1 MAEPIT
7 QTTVIGPDTQIKG
20 EMTFEGSAK
29 ILGKFDGKIISKG
42 EVQIGQ
48 GAVCKATI
56 EAGTVIVDGEVS
68 GNITARER
76 VKLNTSAKVT
86 GDMVAKTLIV
96 AEGAAFQG
104 QYQVGPEAIE
114 RALSTST
121 TTTTESASVI
131 ETRVTRPLAGAGA
144 GGRSNGWNGSYGKSA
159 DGTSAE

>member
-29 ILGKFDGKIISKG
+29 ILGKFDGKIVSKG

-56 EAGTVIVDGEVS
+56 EASTVIVDGEVA

-76 VKLNTSAKVT
+76 VKLNASAKVT

-104 QYQVGPEAIE
+104 QYQVGAEAIE
-114 RALSTST
+114 KALASSTSS
-121 TTTTESASVI
+121 TEASSVI
-131 ETRVTRPLAGAGA
+131 ETRVAPRPLAGAAA
-144 GGRSNGWNGSYGKSA
+144 GSRGNGWNGSYGKTT

>member
-1 MAEPIT
+1 MSEAIN

-29 ILGKFDGKIISKG
+29 ILGKFDGKIVSKG

-48 GAVCKATI
+48 GAICKATI
-56 EAGTVIVDGEVS
+56 EAGTVIVDGEVA

-76 VKLNTSAKVT
+76 VKLNNSAKVT

-96 AEGAAFQG
+96 AEGATFQG

-114 RALSTST
+114 KALSASST
-121 TTTTESASVI
+121 TVEPTTSV
-131 ETRVTRPLAGAGA
+131 ETRVNRPLAGTGSR
-144 GGRSNGWNGSYGKSA
+144 GNGWNGTYASKGS
-159 DGTSAE
+159 DTTES

>member
-1 MAEPIT
+1 MSEAIN

-29 ILGKFDGKIISKG
+29 ILGKFDGKIVSKG

-114 RALSTST
+114 KALNTST
-121 TTTTESASVI
+121 TSIDATTNV
-131 ETRVTRPLAGAGA
+131 ETRVNRPLAGAGA
-144 GGRSNGWNGSYGKSA
+144 RGNGWNGTYSGKNT
-159 DGTSAE
+159 DTTSSES

>member
-1 MAEPIT
+1 MAESIT

-56 EAGTVIVDGEVS
+56 EAGTVIVDGEIA

-76 VKLNTSAKVT
+76 VKLNASAKVT
-86 GDMVAKTLIV
+86 GDMVAKSLIV

-114 RALSTST
+114 KALGTAASTD
-121 TTTTESASVI
+121 AVSV
-131 ETRVTRPLAGAGA
+131 ETRVNRPLAGAGT
-144 GGRSNGWNGSYGKSA
+144 GRANGWNGTYGKTS
-159 DGTSAE
+159 DGTSVE